1 MRELTAVCIF
11 IELLLVDVA
20 TFCELVVC
28 VWESVDVLTAN
39 SIEGLS
45 IMLFFVSVSLVL
57 IIGSVA
63 NGSVLV
69 GSRWFPTS
77 V

>member
-1 MRELTAVCIF
+1 VRELTAVCIF

-39 SIEGLS
+39 LIEGLS
-45 IMLFFVSVSLVL
+45 IMLFFVTVSLVL